1 MIRRIPLG
9 PFDLL
14 KLVGKGGMGEVWQG
28 LHRDQNVPV
37 AVKVITSDAARQER
51 YLEAFRNEV
60 RAVARLDHP
69 GIVWVLDYGTVT
81 EAAESASEGALV
93 AGSPYLTME
102 YASGGTLH
110 GLMTE
115 LDWPAVK
122 RVLLELLDALAHA
135 HARGVIHRDLKPGN
149 VLLSRMGDVR
159 PGLKLTD
166 FGIARAMDF
175 KPEETGSKPL
185 GTLHYMAPEQV
196 RAEWREQGPWTDL
209 YSVGCMAYR
218 FVTGRLPFKGMRTAA
233 LMHAQITKMPPPPVP
248 RFDVPDDLV
257 DWVWTLIAKDPM
269 HRFRRAA
276 DAAHALLSMPDPEGV
291 DTGDVTS
298 LAAQFNSGTRLP
310 SDHSSHSLP
319 GDYEPTA
326 LVPEGDLPDVPDH
339 ELSDMLNS
347 KELAKLMRTRP
358 PQPRSWRRPIP
369 TRPSPKLS
377 GAGLG
382 LWGIRTVPM
391 VGRES
396 ERDLLW
402 NALREGKR
410 RRSPRIVVVRGPT
423 GTGKTRLTQ
432 WIGQRA
438 EEVGAAILLEGQGV
452 AGAVT
457 GHALQDLVQRLL
469 RLDQLEPD
477 ELLQRVAEVMTDRGD
492 ADEDFHR
499 SLCAL
504 ATPEGVFQ
512 GVQPQGAAR
521 YGVVA
526 RMLSAWAVE
535 RPLYLMFDNAHC
547 DPDLLAFAR
556 WLQSNKRE
564 RPLPGLVTLVVRDED
579 LAETPDTAVEIDDI
593 CAHRSTVVI
602 DLQVLKRS
610 HRSILVR
617 ELLGLEPV
625 LAAQVE
631 RRTGGNPLFTI
642 QLVGEWI
649 EANHL
654 IVGQDGFTLR
664 DPEQA
669 TIPRS
674 LDEVWSERQQRV
686 LTGLDDKAAVML
698 ERAAVLGERVDLI
711 EWSQVCDDPE
721 GLRAAQGQVYF
732 KPEAARTRHQISSR
746 MLSTYLAEET
756 DDGWR
761 FTHGMFRETILDSA
775 RQAGRLEEAHRAAA
789 TMLESRAEGPA
800 DLERRAVHLVQAG
813 DPDKAL
819 PLLLEAVQLRS
830 RISLPAALELVG
842 RAETALRDAT
852 VLPSDP
858 AWGTVGLSRCQLFL
872 RMGRFELAREHLD
885 RLMASAEQHDWS
897 DIEVDARLCSI
908 QLGLELEEP
917 AALEEAVA
925 LSEQLEQLGDE
936 APVEQRIAL
945 ASYRSD
951 LHARQGE
958 SDAAFEAASEVV
970 RITAGESARG
980 ADPDETRQ
988 ASAWLLMGRRCLE
1001 RGSTDE
1007 ALTLLAHCVRVFRE
1021 RRRAVELG
1029 SALVALGQTYN
1040 ERGEIAKAYTAMRE
1054 SVKVYRLTGSADVVQ
1069 ALLRYGELLLITENW
1084 RDALLVWTL
1093 AERNLGDHQAPSLR
1107 VHTQCGLVACTAGI
1121 KDFTACSR
1129 HLANGEKASE
1139 QLRSFRDPA
1148 SAPLLEDAANLL
1160 ARRKHPDLAMRA
1172 LRLARRIHRGAGDDA
1187 GMRRVEARMD
1197 ALSEVH

>member
-1 MIRRIPLG
+1 
-9 PFDLL
+9 
-14 KLVGKGGMGEVWQG
+14 MGEVWQG

-69 GIVWVLDYGTVT
+69 GIVWVLDYGTVS
-81 EAAESASEGALV
+81 EAAESASDGALV

-196 RAEWREQGPWTDL
+196 RAEWRDQGPWTDL

-218 FVTGRLPFKGMRTAA
+218 FITGRLPFKGMRTAA

-257 DWVWTLIAKDPM
+257 DWIWTLIAKEPM
-269 HRFRRAA
+269 QRFRRAA
-276 DAAHALLSMPDPEGV
+276 DAAHALLSMPDPMGV
-291 DTGDVTS
+291 DSGDVTS
-298 LAAQFNSGTRLP
+298 LAAQFDSGTRLP
-310 SDHSSHSLP
+310 ADPSSHSLP

-326 LVPEGDLPDVPDH
+326 LVPEGELPDVPDP
-339 ELSDMLNS
+339 ELSDMLSS
-347 KELAKLMRTRP
+347 KELARLMRTRP
-358 PQPRSWRRPIP
+358 PQPRTWRRPIP

-382 LWGIRTVPM
+382 LWGIRTVPL
-391 VGRES
+391 VGREA

-410 RRSPRIVVVRGPT
+410 RRSPRVVVVRGPT

-438 EEVGAAILLEGQGV
+438 EEVGAAILLEGQGI

-457 GHALQDLVQRLL
+457 GHALQDLVLRLL

-477 ELLQRVAEVMTDRGD
+477 EVFKRVEEVMTDRGD
-492 ADEDFHR
+492 PDPDFHR

-504 ATPEGVFQ
+504 ASTDGVFE

-521 YGVVA
+521 YSVVA
-526 RMLSAWAVE
+526 RLLSAWAVE

-556 WLQSNKRE
+556 WLQSNRRE

-579 LAETPDTAVEIDDI
+579 LAETPDTAVEIEDI

-642 QLVGEWI
+642 QLVGDWI

-654 IVGQDGFTLR
+654 IVGPDGFTLR

-674 LDEVWSERQQRV
+674 LDEVWSERHQRV
-686 LTGLDDKAAVML
+686 LAGLDERAAVML
-698 ERAAVLGERVDLI
+698 ERAAVLGDRVDLI
-711 EWSQVCDDPE
+711 EWSQVCDDPQ

-732 KPEAARTRHQISSR
+732 KPEAARTRHEISSR
-746 MLSTYLAEET
+746 MLSSYLAEET

-775 RQAGRLEEAHRAAA
+775 RQAGRLEDAHRAAA

-813 DPDKAL
+813 DPENAL

-842 RAETALRDAT
+842 RAESALRDAEVPPT
-852 VLPSDP
+852 DP

-872 RMGRFELAREHLD
+872 RMGRFELARERLEQLLESARARIAEDD
-885 RLMASAEQHDWS
+885 RPDPWRG
-897 DIEVDARLCSI
+897 IEVDARLCSI
-908 QLGLELEEP
+908 QLGLELEDP
-917 AALEEAVA
+917 AALEEAIA
-925 LSEQLEQLGDE
+925 LSEALGDD
-936 APVEQRIAL
+936 AAVERRIAL
-945 ASYRSD
+945 ASFRSD

-958 SDAAFEAASEVV
+958 PERAFEAASEVV
-970 RITAGESARG
+970 RITAAESERG

-988 ASAWLLMGRRCLE
+988 ATAWLLMGRRCLE

-1007 ALTLLAHCVRVFRE
+1007 ALALLAHCVRVFRE
-1021 RRRAVELG
+1021 RRRAVQLG
-1029 SALVALGQTYN
+1029 NALVALGQCYS

-1054 SVKVYRLTGSADVVQ
+1054 GVKVYRLTGSADVAH
-1069 ALLRYGELLLITENW
+1069 ALMRYGELLLIAENW

-1093 AERNLGDHQAPSLR
+1093 AARNLGDHQAPSFQ

-1139 QLRSFRDPA
+1139 RLRSFRDPA
-1148 SAPLLEDAANLL
+1148 SAPLLEDAAAIL
-1160 ARRKHPDLAMRA
+1160 ARRKHPELAMRA
-1172 LRLARRIHRGAGDDA
+1172 LRLARRIHRGAGDES